1 MIDAYLEYL
10 DKGYS
15 RWYAAVYSAK
25 NYFSS
30 ILLATLCNLRDLF
43 PVAFHDDGADVGF
56 RDLLPL
62 DAFHLPHGVAGGGNG
77 LIPLLERV
85 LIKKGLKSG
94 RENTGKKRF
103 NLLDTVQA
111 VYTRA
116 LTWTFRFPKAT
127 IGLGVLTVALA
138 ILMITQL
145 SQRMM
150 PIADRDQFAVEI
162 YLPQGTSLDRTAAVS
177 DSLYKLLSE
186 DERILSV
193 TSFIGTSS
201 PRFQATYAPNLAGKN
216 YAQFIVNTASV
227 EATRSVL
234 DDYTDRYA
242 DYFPDAYVKFKQL
255 DYQNVSSPLEVRFMG
270 DDIARLK
277 QAGDSLM
284 AVLREMDGLVWVHTN
299 YEEAL
304 PDVRVRLDPV
314 EASRLGIT
322 KAMASADLAIRYDG
336 LSVGSLWEG
345 DYALPIQLRS
355 DKKGEGDAFDKVG
368 DQYLPT
374 IVPGVSVPLRQV
386 STIEGGWNEGQIV
399 RRNGVRTLSVFAE
412 VTRGTNQNAMQK
424 RIERVMESRII
435 PTLPEGVTYEYGGAK
450 ELDFETMNPLMQG
463 LAIAVIIVFFFLLVN
478 FKKIGLAL
486 AALSSLLLTLFGAAL
501 GLWAFHI
508 DFSLTCVLGVISL
521 IGIVVRNAILIF
533 EHAQDLRLH
542 KHYSPRDAAF
552 DAGRRRMLPIF
563 LTSAT
568 TAVGVVPMIISGSSL
583 WMPMGVVIC
592 SGTVFSMILAV
603 IILPVFYWKIFGNK

>member
-1 MIDAYLEYL
+1 MTGQML
-10 DKGYS
+10 DFVTFFPWTLS
-15 RWYAAVYSAK
+15 ISLMVSLAVAMV
-25 NYFSS
+25 F
-30 ILLATLCNLRDLF
+30 
-43 PVAFHDDGADVGF
+43 
-56 RDLLPL
+56 
-62 DAFHLPHGVAGGGNG
+62 
-77 LIPLLERV
+77 IPLLERV

-116 LTWTFRFPKAT
+116 LTWTFRFPKTT

-216 YAQFIVNTASV
+216 YAQFIVNTASI

-255 DYQNVSSPLEVRFMG
+255 DYQNVSSPLEIRFMG

-386 STIEGGWNEGQIV
+386 STIEGG
-399 RRNGVRTLSVFAE
+399 SVSY
-412 VTRGTNQNAMQK
+412 THL
-424 RIERVMESRII
+424 
-435 PTLPEGVTYEYGGAK
+435 TLPTNSRV
-450 ELDFETMNPLMQG
+450 
-463 LAIAVIIVFFFLLVN
+463 
-478 FKKIGLAL
+478 
-486 AALSSLLLTLFGAAL
+486 
-501 GLWAFHI
+501 
-508 DFSLTCVLGVISL
+508 
-521 IGIVVRNAILIF
+521 
-533 EHAQDLRLH
+533 
-542 KHYSPRDAAF
+542 
-552 DAGRRRMLPIF
+552 
-563 LTSAT
+563 
-568 TAVGVVPMIISGSSL
+568 
-583 WMPMGVVIC
+583 
-592 SGTVFSMILAV
+592 
-603 IILPVFYWKIFGNK
+603 

>member
-1 MIDAYLEYL
+1 MY
-10 DKGYS
+10 
-15 RWYAAVYSAK
+15 
-25 NYFSS
+25 
-30 ILLATLCNLRDLF
+30 LRDLF

-77 LIPLLERV
+77 LYPAAGAG

-255 DYQNVSSPLEVRFMG
+255 DYQTYPL
-270 DDIARLK
+270 L
-277 QAGDSLM
+277 
-284 AVLREMDGLVWVHTN
+284 
-299 YEEAL
+299 
-304 PDVRVRLDPV
+304 
-314 EASRLGIT
+314 
-322 KAMASADLAIRYDG
+322 
-336 LSVGSLWEG
+336 
-345 DYALPIQLRS
+345 
-355 DKKGEGDAFDKVG
+355 
-368 DQYLPT
+368 
-374 IVPGVSVPLRQV
+374 
-386 STIEGGWNEGQIV
+386 
-399 RRNGVRTLSVFAE
+399 
-412 VTRGTNQNAMQK
+412 
-424 RIERVMESRII
+424 
-435 PTLPEGVTYEYGGAK
+435 
-450 ELDFETMNPLMQG
+450 
-463 LAIAVIIVFFFLLVN
+463 
-478 FKKIGLAL
+478 
-486 AALSSLLLTLFGAAL
+486 
-501 GLWAFHI
+501 
-508 DFSLTCVLGVISL
+508 
-521 IGIVVRNAILIF
+521 
-533 EHAQDLRLH
+533 
-542 KHYSPRDAAF
+542 
-552 DAGRRRMLPIF
+552 
-563 LTSAT
+563 
-568 TAVGVVPMIISGSSL
+568 
-583 WMPMGVVIC
+583 
-592 SGTVFSMILAV
+592 
-603 IILPVFYWKIFGNK
+603 

>member
-1 MIDAYLEYL
+1 
-10 DKGYS
+10 
-15 RWYAAVYSAK
+15 
-25 NYFSS
+25 
-30 ILLATLCNLRDLF
+30 
-43 PVAFHDDGADVGF
+43 
-56 RDLLPL
+56 
-62 DAFHLPHGVAGGGNG
+62 
-77 LIPLLERV
+77 
-85 LIKKGLKSG
+85 
-94 RENTGKKRF
+94 
-103 NLLDTVQA
+103 
-111 VYTRA
+111 
-116 LTWTFRFPKAT
+116 
-127 IGLGVLTVALA
+127 
-138 ILMITQL
+138 
-145 SQRMM
+145 
-150 PIADRDQFAVEI
+150 
-162 YLPQGTSLDRTAAVS
+162 
-177 DSLYKLLSE
+177 
-186 DERILSV
+186 
-193 TSFIGTSS
+193 
-201 PRFQATYAPNLAGKN
+201 
-216 YAQFIVNTASV
+216 
-227 EATRSVL
+227 
-234 DDYTDRYA
+234 
-242 DYFPDAYVKFKQL
+242 
-255 DYQNVSSPLEVRFMG
+255 MG

-486 AALSSLLLTLFGAAL
+486 AARKANTR
-501 GLWAFHI
+501 I
-508 DFSLTCVLGVISL
+508 T
-521 IGIVVRNAILIF
+521 
-533 EHAQDLRLH
+533 
-542 KHYSPRDAAF
+542 SPPYA
-552 DAGRRRMLPIF
+552 
-563 LTSAT
+563 
-568 TAVGVVPMIISGSSL
+568 
-583 WMPMGVVIC
+583 C
-592 SGTVFSMILAV
+592 
-603 IILPVFYWKIFGNK
+603 

>member
-1 MIDAYLEYL
+1 
-10 DKGYS
+10 
-15 RWYAAVYSAK
+15 
-25 NYFSS
+25 
-30 ILLATLCNLRDLF
+30 
-43 PVAFHDDGADVGF
+43 
-56 RDLLPL
+56 
-62 DAFHLPHGVAGGGNG
+62 
-77 LIPLLERV
+77 
-85 LIKKGLKSG
+85 
-94 RENTGKKRF
+94 
-103 NLLDTVQA
+103 
-111 VYTRA
+111 
-116 LTWTFRFPKAT
+116 
-127 IGLGVLTVALA
+127 
-138 ILMITQL
+138 MITQL

-216 YAQFIVNTASV
+216 YCPVHCQHRLGRGHPVACWMIIRTA
-227 EATRSVL
+227 TP
-234 DDYTDRYA
+234 

-386 STIEGGWNEGQIV
+386 STIEGGWNDG
-399 RRNGVRTLSVFAE
+399 RSSVA
-412 VTRGTNQNAMQK
+412 TA
-424 RIERVMESRII
+424 
-435 PTLPEGVTYEYGGAK
+435 
-450 ELDFETMNPLMQG
+450 
-463 LAIAVIIVFFFLLVN
+463 
-478 FKKIGLAL
+478 
-486 AALSSLLLTLFGAAL
+486 
-501 GLWAFHI
+501 
-508 DFSLTCVLGVISL
+508 CV
-521 IGIVVRNAILIF
+521 
-533 EHAQDLRLH
+533 
-542 KHYSPRDAAF
+542 P
-552 DAGRRRMLPIF
+552 
-563 LTSAT
+563 
-568 TAVGVVPMIISGSSL
+568 
-583 WMPMGVVIC
+583 
-592 SGTVFSMILAV
+592 
-603 IILPVFYWKIFGNK
+603 